1 MYCIDGTFRICR
13 VRERTAFLGSRL
25 HDRADAERN
34 QPCRD
39 VDRRCF
45 RDFATLQ
52 EIKKENKE
60 LKSRLEEMT
69 TENNRLQQNSAT
81 LERYKEL
88 YKMDQNTADYPK
100 VAANVIASENS
111 NWFSKFTIDKGSN
124 DGIREDM
131 NVLSGTGLVGIVTEV
146 GPNWATVSSI
156 IDDKN
161 VSAMILT
168 TFDKCIVSG
177 DLQTV
182 QDGLLKFEQLAN
194 NENEVAVGEQV
205 VTSNISSKYLQG
217 LLVGYI
223 SEVNVDSNNLTR
235 SGYIIPATD
244 FKELQEVLVI
254 TTTKQD
260 LIDGKGESGSDNGGR
275 IDMKKIKRILICAV
289 LITVCFLLETT
300 VFQKLAFASIIPNL
314 LIIVTSSFGFMRGQK
329 KGLIIGFF
337 VDF

>member
-1 MYCIDGTFRICR
+1 MKRKNQFSTSNKYWLLILAIICIVLMGLSGFAESGKGPLSWAAGYTIVPMQKGINR
-13 VRERTAFLGSRL
+13 VGMWIG
-25 HDRADAERN
+25 
-34 QPCRD
+34 D
-39 VDRRCF
+39 VSEN
-45 RDFATLQ
+45 FATLQ

-124 DGIREDM
+124 DGIRKDM

-177 DLQTV
+177 DPQTV

-260 LIDGKGESGSDNGGR
+260 LIDGKGESGSDNGG
-275 IDMKKIKRILICAV
+275 
-289 LITVCFLLETT
+289 E
-300 VFQKLAFASIIPNL
+300 
-314 LIIVTSSFGFMRGQK
+314 
-329 KGLIIGFF
+329 
-337 VDF
+337 

>member
-1 MYCIDGTFRICR
+1 MKRKNQFSTSNKYWLLILAIICIVLMGLSGFAESGKGPLSWAAGYTIVPMQKGINR
-13 VRERTAFLGSRL
+13 VGMWIG
-25 HDRADAERN
+25 
-34 QPCRD
+34 D
-39 VDRRCF
+39 VSEN
-45 RDFATLQ
+45 FATLQ

-223 SEVNVDSNNLTR
+223 TEVNVDSNNLTR

-260 LIDGKGESGSDNGGR
+260 LIDGKGESGSDNGG
-275 IDMKKIKRILICAV
+275 
-289 LITVCFLLETT
+289 E
-300 VFQKLAFASIIPNL
+300 
-314 LIIVTSSFGFMRGQK
+314 
-329 KGLIIGFF
+329 
-337 VDF
+337 

>member
-1 MYCIDGTFRICR
+1 MKRKNQFSTSNKYWLLILAIICIVLMGLSGFAESGKGPLSWAAGYTIVPMQKGINR
-13 VRERTAFLGSRL
+13 VGMWIG
-25 HDRADAERN
+25 
-34 QPCRD
+34 D
-39 VDRRCF
+39 VSEN
-45 RDFATLQ
+45 FATLQ

-124 DGIREDM
+124 DGIRKDM

-168 TFDKCIVSG
+168 TFDKCIVSV

-182 QDGLLKFEQLAN
+182 QDGLLKF
-194 NENEVAVGEQV
+194 
-205 VTSNISSKYLQG
+205 
-217 LLVGYI
+217 
-223 SEVNVDSNNLTR
+223 
-235 SGYIIPATD
+235 
-244 FKELQEVLVI
+244 
-254 TTTKQD
+254 
-260 LIDGKGESGSDNGGR
+260 
-275 IDMKKIKRILICAV
+275 
-289 LITVCFLLETT
+289 
-300 VFQKLAFASIIPNL
+300 
-314 LIIVTSSFGFMRGQK
+314 
-329 KGLIIGFF
+329 
-337 VDF
+337 

>member
-1 MYCIDGTFRICR
+1 MKRKNQFSTSNKYWLLILAIICIVLMGLSGFAESGKGPLSWAAGYTIVPMQKGINR
-13 VRERTAFLGSRL
+13 VGMWIG
-25 HDRADAERN
+25 
-34 QPCRD
+34 D
-39 VDRRCF
+39 VSEN
-45 RDFATLQ
+45 FATLQ

-168 TFDKCIVSG
+168 TFDKCIVSE

-260 LIDGKGESGSDNGGR
+260 LIDGKGESGSDNGG
-275 IDMKKIKRILICAV
+275 
-289 LITVCFLLETT
+289 E
-300 VFQKLAFASIIPNL
+300 
-314 LIIVTSSFGFMRGQK
+314 
-329 KGLIIGFF
+329 
-337 VDF
+337 

>member
-1 MYCIDGTFRICR
+1 MKRKNQFSTSNKYWLLILAIICIVLMGLSGFAESGKGPLSWAAGYTIVPMQKGINR
-13 VRERTAFLGSRL
+13 VGMWIG
-25 HDRADAERN
+25 
-34 QPCRD
+34 D
-39 VDRRCF
+39 VSEN
-45 RDFATLQ
+45 FATLQ

-161 VSAMILT
+161 V
-168 TFDKCIVSG
+168 CIVSG

-260 LIDGKGESGSDNGGR
+260 LIDGKGESGSDNGG
-275 IDMKKIKRILICAV
+275 
-289 LITVCFLLETT
+289 E
-300 VFQKLAFASIIPNL
+300 
-314 LIIVTSSFGFMRGQK
+314 
-329 KGLIIGFF
+329 
-337 VDF
+337 

>member
-1 MYCIDGTFRICR
+1 MKRKNQFSTSNKYWLLILAIICIVLMGLSGFAESGKGPLSWAAGYTIVPMQKGINR
-13 VRERTAFLGSRL
+13 VGMWIG
-25 HDRADAERN
+25 
-34 QPCRD
+34 D
-39 VDRRCF
+39 VSEN
-45 RDFATLQ
+45 FATLQ

-168 TFDKCIVSG
+168 TFDKCIVS

-182 QDGLLKFEQLAN
+182 QYLLLKFEQLAN

-260 LIDGKGESGSDNGGR
+260 LIDGKGESGSDNGG
-275 IDMKKIKRILICAV
+275 
-289 LITVCFLLETT
+289 E
-300 VFQKLAFASIIPNL
+300 
-314 LIIVTSSFGFMRGQK
+314 
-329 KGLIIGFF
+329 
-337 VDF
+337 

>member
-1 MYCIDGTFRICR
+1 
-13 VRERTAFLGSRL
+13 
-25 HDRADAERN
+25 
-34 QPCRD
+34 
-39 VDRRCF
+39 
-45 RDFATLQ
+45 
-52 EIKKENKE
+52 
-60 LKSRLEEMT
+60 
-69 TENNRLQQNSAT
+69 
-81 LERYKEL
+81 
-88 YKMDQNTADYPK
+88 
-100 VAANVIASENS
+100 
-111 NWFSKFTIDKGSN
+111 
-124 DGIREDM
+124 M

-182 QDGLLKFEQLAN
+182 QDGLLKFEQLVN

-260 LIDGKGESGSDNGGR
+260 LIDGKGESGSDNGG
-275 IDMKKIKRILICAV
+275 
-289 LITVCFLLETT
+289 E
-300 VFQKLAFASIIPNL
+300 
-314 LIIVTSSFGFMRGQK
+314 
-329 KGLIIGFF
+329 
-337 VDF
+337 

>member
-1 MYCIDGTFRICR
+1 MKRKNQFSTSNKYWLLILAIICIVLMGLSGFAESGKGPLSWAAGYTIVPMQKGINR
-13 VRERTAFLGSRL
+13 VGMWIG
-25 HDRADAERN
+25 
-34 QPCRD
+34 D
-39 VDRRCF
+39 VSEN
-45 RDFATLQ
+45 FATLQ

-69 TENNRLQQNSAT
+69 TENNRLQQNSA
-81 LERYKEL
+81 L

-260 LIDGKGESGSDNGGR
+260 LIDGKGESGSDNGG
-275 IDMKKIKRILICAV
+275 
-289 LITVCFLLETT
+289 E
-300 VFQKLAFASIIPNL
+300 
-314 LIIVTSSFGFMRGQK
+314 
-329 KGLIIGFF
+329 
-337 VDF
+337 

>member
-1 MYCIDGTFRICR
+1 MKRKNQFSTSNKYWLLILAIICIVLMGLSGFAESGKGPLSWAAGYTIVPMQKGINR
-13 VRERTAFLGSRL
+13 VGMWIG
-25 HDRADAERN
+25 
-34 QPCRD
+34 D
-39 VDRRCF
+39 VSEN
-45 RDFATLQ
+45 FATLQ

-177 DLQTV
+177 DLQMV

-260 LIDGKGESGSDNGGR
+260 LIDGKGESGSDNGG
-275 IDMKKIKRILICAV
+275 
-289 LITVCFLLETT
+289 E
-300 VFQKLAFASIIPNL
+300 
-314 LIIVTSSFGFMRGQK
+314 
-329 KGLIIGFF
+329 
-337 VDF
+337 

>member
-1 MYCIDGTFRICR
+1 MKRKNQFSTSNKYWLLILAIICIVLMGLSGFAESGKGPLSWAAGYTIVPMQKGINR
-13 VRERTAFLGSRL
+13 VGMWIG
-25 HDRADAERN
+25 
-34 QPCRD
+34 D
-39 VDRRCF
+39 VSEN
-45 RDFATLQ
+45 FATLQ

-88 YKMDQNTADYPK
+88 YKMDQ
-100 VAANVIASENS
+100 NS

-260 LIDGKGESGSDNGGR
+260 LIDGKGESGSDNGG
-275 IDMKKIKRILICAV
+275 
-289 LITVCFLLETT
+289 E
-300 VFQKLAFASIIPNL
+300 
-314 LIIVTSSFGFMRGQK
+314 
-329 KGLIIGFF
+329 
-337 VDF
+337 

>member
-1 MYCIDGTFRICR
+1 MKRKNQFSTSNKYWLLILAIICIVLMGLSGFAESGKGPLSWAAGYTIVPMQKGINR
-13 VRERTAFLGSRL
+13 VGMWIG
-25 HDRADAERN
+25 
-34 QPCRD
+34 D
-39 VDRRCF
+39 VSEN
-45 RDFATLQ
+45 FATLQ

-124 DGIREDM
+124 DGIRKDM

-177 DLQTV
+177 DLQTG

-260 LIDGKGESGSDNGGR
+260 LIDGKGESGSDNGG
-275 IDMKKIKRILICAV
+275 
-289 LITVCFLLETT
+289 E
-300 VFQKLAFASIIPNL
+300 
-314 LIIVTSSFGFMRGQK
+314 
-329 KGLIIGFF
+329 
-337 VDF
+337 